1 MVCCALGR
9 KVEAVKDALLGK
21 PAVAPVGHLG
31 VPRYGRAC
39 DQKLHP
45 RVLSSQSIA
54 DGSLKVRQLPSDVQF
69 ACVPRVGVDKMRFH
83 PFESTVTRI
92 SNNMRSSRL
101 HSKLFSAL
109 LAALA
114 GIAVLP
120 AGAGAMFFDLR
131 GRTPAQSGGAFIVTG
146 DGMSI
151 TISSGREGQ
160 FTSGA
165 TTFGYNSTSALDDAA
180 LIDGGSGFAEQFAI
194 LSSEY
199 VLLESLLISHFDAI
213 DHGNFNI
220 KKASGGDFALSN
232 GVNPINAVISGFSA
246 NYLTWTGDT
255 STGGGRGFSL
265 DGFTARL
272 VGSPTYQAGDFNNN
286 KRADAADYVAWRNGF
301 GTSYMQSDYSVWRS
315 RFGQSVAGSG
325 AALDAVAVPESSAMA
340 TIVMAAL
347 LAVGV
352 ARGRGTRHECRA

>member
-1 MVCCALGR
+1 MIISELACDPRAGVGRSVASAFFRRSINGTILTIRNTKWHTKLIVVQLAAVVAGMVL
-9 KVEAVKDALLGK
+9 
-21 PAVAPVGHLG
+21 PVG
-31 VPRYGRAC
+31 AW
-39 DQKLHP
+39 
-45 RVLSSQSIA
+45 
-54 DGSLKVRQLPSDVQF
+54 
-69 ACVPRVGVDKMRFH
+69 
-83 PFESTVTRI
+83 
-92 SNNMRSSRL
+92 
-101 HSKLFSAL
+101 
-109 LAALA
+109 
-114 GIAVLP
+114 
-120 AGAGAMFFDLR
+120 AMFFDLR
-131 GRTPAQSGGAFIVTG
+131 GQTPAQSGGAFTVTG

-165 TTFGYNSTSALDDAA
+165 TTFGYDSPSALDDPA

-220 KKASGGDFALSN
+220 KGVGNFTLAN
-232 GVNPINAVISGFSA
+232 GVNPINKVIGSFSA
-246 NYLTWTGDT
+246 NYLSWTGDT

-286 KRADAADYVAWRNGF
+286 KRADGADYVAWRNGV
-301 GTSYMQSDYSVWRS
+301 GTSYTQSDYSVWRS
-315 RFGQSVAGSG
+315 HFGQSVDGSG
-325 AALDAVAVPESSAMA
+325 ATLDGVVVPEPSAVASMVL
-340 TIVMAAL
+340 AAL

-352 ARGRGTRHECRA
+352 ARGRG